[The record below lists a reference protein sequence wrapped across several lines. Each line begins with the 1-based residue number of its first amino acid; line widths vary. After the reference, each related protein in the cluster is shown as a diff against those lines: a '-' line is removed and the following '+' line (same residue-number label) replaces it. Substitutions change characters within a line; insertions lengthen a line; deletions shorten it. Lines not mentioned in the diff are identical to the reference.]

1 MSVTKYYGTKTG
13 TRFYVAY
20 TSTPIVKDDM
30 LKGGMLTFM
39 DISEQKKAEASI
51 QQRVKELGEAR
62 LAMINMMEE
71 ITEARLQAEEA
82 TKAKSDFLANMS
94 HEIRTPMNAIIGMSH
109 LALKTELSP
118 KQLDYIKKIDVSS
131 KSLLGIINDILD
143 FSKIEAGKLDIE
155 SIDFD
160 LSETFV
166 NVTNMI
172 TVKAQEKE
180 SLEVLYRIDPKVPD
194 FLKGDPM
201 RLGQILVNLGNNA
214 VKFTEKG
221 DIVLITEMMEQTPEK
236 VRLKF
241 SVRDSGIGM
250 SKEQCGKLF
259 KAFSQADSSTTRQ
272 YGGTGLG
279 LTISKRLVNMMEGDI
294 WVESEPGKGSNF
306 IFTAW
311 FGIAQRKAKEPLYLS
326 EDLRG
331 LPVLVIDDNPTARII
346 MTEALVSMGFKV
358 DQAPSG
364 EKGIE
369 MIQQAG
375 DTAPYQIVFTDWK
388 MPGMDG
394 METSRRIQA
403 LSDLTVVPKI
413 ILVTAYAL
421 DDAQNQKKN
430 AGLDGLIMKPVS
442 SSDVLDAVMDVF
454 GKLEAGRKIM
464 AEDDFEAKM
473 AQPIWGAHILLV
485 EDNEINQQVATEI
498 LTEAGLKVSIAENG
512 QIGVDKVRQKTFD
525 AVLMD
530 IQMPVMDGYTAT
542 CAIRE
547 DQNFKDLPIIAM
559 TANAMTQDKEKAEQ
573 AGMNDH
579 VPKPIDVKQLISTL
593 LKWIKPGERKLPPK
607 FAASLEKRSDANK
620 EELPPLPE
628 LPGISV
634 ETGLSRSG
642 GNQKLYRNLLVKF
655 YCDNQ
660 DITQQIQ
667 AAIKSKDQELAI
679 RIAHTIKGVAG
690 TIGAEKVQST
700 GAKLEAIL
708 KSNFNDDHSDLIS
721 EFGEVLTSVL
731 DVLAPFAAAQ
741 KKDTSDKKNSQQ
753 ADDQKLAEFLEI
765 LLPRLKKR
773 KPKPCKEVMG
783 QMNHFSFPDA
793 YRSKIKELEKLIGKY
808 KFKDAVVAAEA
819 LIEQVNKTSG

>member
-1 MSVTKYYGTKTG
+1 
-13 TRFYVAY
+13 
-20 TSTPIVKDDM
+20 
-30 LKGGMLTFM
+30 
-39 DISEQKKAEASI
+39 
-51 QQRVKELGEAR
+51 
-62 LAMINMMEE
+62 
-71 ITEARLQAEEA
+71 
-82 TKAKSDFLANMS
+82 
-94 HEIRTPMNAIIGMSH
+94 
-109 LALKTELSP
+109 
-118 KQLDYIKKIDVSS
+118 
-131 KSLLGIINDILD
+131 
-143 FSKIEAGKLDIE
+143 
-155 SIDFD
+155 
-160 LSETFV
+160 
-166 NVTNMI
+166 
-172 TVKAQEKE
+172 
-180 SLEVLYRIDPKVPD
+180 
-194 FLKGDPM
+194 
-201 RLGQILVNLGNNA
+201 
-214 VKFTEKG
+214 
-221 DIVLITEMMEQTPEK
+221 
-236 VRLKF
+236 
-241 SVRDSGIGM
+241 
-250 SKEQCGKLF
+250 
-259 KAFSQADSSTTRQ
+259 
-272 YGGTGLG
+272 
-279 LTISKRLVNMMEGDI
+279 
-294 WVESEPGKGSNF
+294 
-306 IFTAW
+306 
-311 FGIAQRKAKEPLYLS
+311 
-326 EDLRG
+326 
-331 LPVLVIDDNPTARII
+331 
-346 MTEALVSMGFKV
+346 
-358 DQAPSG
+358 
-364 EKGIE
+364 
-369 MIQQAG
+369 
-375 DTAPYQIVFTDWK
+375 
-388 MPGMDG
+388 
-394 METSRRIQA
+394 
-403 LSDLTVVPKI
+403 
-413 ILVTAYAL
+413 
-421 DDAQNQKKN
+421 
-430 AGLDGLIMKPVS
+430 MKPVS

-547 DQNFKDLPIIAM
+547 DENFKDLPIIAM

-579 VPKPIDVKQLISTL
+579 VAKPIDVKQLISTL
-593 LKWIKPGERKLPPK
+593 LKWIKPGERKLPPE
-607 FAASLEKRSDANK
+607 FAASLKKRSDANK

-660 DITQQIQ
+660 DITEQIQ

-690 TIGAEKVQST
+690 TIGAEKVQSI
-700 GAKLEAIL
+700 GAKLETIL

-721 EFGEVLTSVL
+721 EFGDVLTSVL
-731 DVLAPFAAAQ
+731 GVLAPFAAAQ
-741 KKDTSDKKNSQQ
+741 KKDTSDKKNSQR

-783 QMNHFSFPDA
+783 QMDHFSFPDV

-819 LIEQVNKTSG
+819 LIEQANKTSG